1 VWSVNREFTSLDI
14 QVEQLSNR
22 LYQLHLAMSAA
33 EWMWL
38 KSEWNE
44 MRIERVGLRKRLANI
59 QKKLSEYEV
68 EYRQVTE

>member
-1 VWSVNREFTSLDI
+1 MWSVNREFTSLDI
-14 QVEQLSNR
+14 QVENIANR
-22 LYQLHLAMSAA
+22 LYHLDISMSAA

-44 MRIERVGLRKRLANI
+44 MRIERVSLRKRLANI